1 MLAMVTF
8 AFFAVALAFPGL
20 ITLLMTGA
28 LDVQ

>member
-8 AFFAVALAFPGL
+8 AFCALALAFPGL
-20 ITLLMTGA
+20 ITLLMTAA